1 MPPHPPESIPAPGQ
15 RSILVVDDQ
24 EDLREI
30 LQAKLRAAGYHVVTA
45 GNGREAIAALAGA
58 KFDLVLTDVLMPE
71 QDGVELV
78 IAMRKLPG
86 APPVIAMSGG
96 GRVAAAEYLRIAR
109 GLGAVAIIEKPFSDE
124 QLLLSIALALPPAI

>member
-1 MPPHPPESIPAPGQ
+1 MPPPPPESVRTPGQ

-30 LQAKLRAAGYHVVTA
+30 FQAKLMAAGYHVVTA
-45 GNGREAIAALAGA
+45 ANGREALVALTRA

-71 QDGVELV
+71 QDGVEVVMAL
-78 IAMRKLPG
+78 RRLPG
-86 APPVIAMSGG
+86 SPPVIAMSGG

-124 QLLLSIALALPPAI
+124 QLLLLIALALPPTP